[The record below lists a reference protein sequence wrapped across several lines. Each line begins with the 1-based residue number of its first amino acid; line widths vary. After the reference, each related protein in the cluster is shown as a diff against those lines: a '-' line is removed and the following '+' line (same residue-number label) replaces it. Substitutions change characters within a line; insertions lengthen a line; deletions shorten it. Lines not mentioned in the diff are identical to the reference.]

1 MSPATPDYSL
11 YYVTGRHLL
20 PPNKDFFESLDEALQ
35 GGVTLV
41 QLREKSI
48 STRAFLELGIKT
60 KEVCDQYGVPL
71 IINDRLDI
79 ALAIGGCGLHV
90 GQDDMQAKVARKLLG
105 PDLLLGV
112 SINTEEELGEALSD
126 NVVDYIGIG
135 PAYDTNTKKDLHTL
149 LGTRGVTR
157 ILGVLGDSPIKAVV
171 IGGIQPS
178 TIPNVLRQCAA
189 PLPDGSYRTLDGLAI
204 VSSIAASLDPKTAT
218 KELLSL
224 FSQQPSYPL
233 PTNSSSF
240 SVDSII
246 STASDLLQK
255 LRDGPSP
262 LIHHIT
268 NNVVMND
275 TANLTLAFSASPI
288 MSGAAAEAAELGIM
302 VGALLINFGTVSE
315 AQLACQL
322 EAGLTANRL
331 GKPIV
336 FDPVG
341 VGATSFRKYSVN
353 NLMSAVHMS
362 IVKGNAGEIGAIA
375 GSSEVKARGV
385 DSVGAGFK
393 DPSSVVKNLAR
404 REKLVVAMSGAV
416 DYVSDGTT
424 TYAIHNGHQYQSVIT
439 GSGCM
444 ASTSVAAF
452 AAVAAEHG
460 NLAAAVAGL
469 VAINVA
475 AEIAG
480 ARSDVKGPNTFR
492 AALIDECYN
501 LTPEVLR
508 AKAKVTLV

>member
-1 MSPATPDYSL
+1 MSTS
-11 YYVTGRHLL
+11 
-20 PPNKDFFESLDEALQ
+20 S
-35 GGVTLV
+35 
-41 QLREKSI
+41 
-48 STRAFLELGIKT
+48 
-60 KEVCDQYGVPL
+60 QYGVPL

-90 GQDDMQAKVARKLLG
+90 GQDDMQGMSAALALPSLSCSSFCSKRHIAKVARKLLG

-353 NLMSAVHMS
+353 SQSCFRSLPQISLILHPLIPPDLMSAVHMS
-362 IVKGNAGEIGAIA
+362 IVKGNAGSCWA
-375 GSSEVKARGV
+375 
-385 DSVGAGFK
+385 
-393 DPSSVVKNLAR
+393 
-404 REKLVVAMSGAV
+404 KL
-416 DYVSDGTT
+416 
-424 TYAIHNGHQYQSVIT
+424 
-439 GSGCM
+439 
-444 ASTSVAAF
+444 
-452 AAVAAEHG
+452 
-460 NLAAAVAGL
+460 
-469 VAINVA
+469 
-475 AEIAG
+475 
-480 ARSDVKGPNTFR
+480 
-492 AALIDECYN
+492 
-501 LTPEVLR
+501 
-508 AKAKVTLV
+508 